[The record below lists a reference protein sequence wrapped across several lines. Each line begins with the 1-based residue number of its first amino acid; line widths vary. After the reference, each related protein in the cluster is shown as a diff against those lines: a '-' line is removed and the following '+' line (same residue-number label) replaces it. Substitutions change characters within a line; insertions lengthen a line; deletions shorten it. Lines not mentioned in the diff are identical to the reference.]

1 MCHYIFLGI
10 NPRVSKHHA
19 FCFYRV
25 TWWQLRLTSKED
37 ICVSL
42 CQLLVE
48 AGGAGPSQTPSTAR
62 IVTSSSCGNK
72 CAHRRRSIVDQ
83 REVQQGTVASVTQ
96 GHHTGCIVSFKGT
109 YRSCQWLL
117 ESFDLG
123 SLCWLT
129 FGGKSTGWQEISSR
143 LD

>member
-1 MCHYIFLGI
+1 MYLNTMPFIFFARHGGSLDSI
-10 NPRVSKHHA
+10 
-19 FCFYRV
+19 
-25 TWWQLRLTSKED
+25 SKED

-48 AGGAGPSQTPSTAR
+48 AGGAGPSQAPSTATKA
-62 IVTSSSCGNK
+62 TSSSCGNK

-123 SLCWLT
+123 ALCWLT
-129 FGGKSTGWQEISSR
+129 FGGKSTECGKFKPLR
-143 LD
+143 LIA